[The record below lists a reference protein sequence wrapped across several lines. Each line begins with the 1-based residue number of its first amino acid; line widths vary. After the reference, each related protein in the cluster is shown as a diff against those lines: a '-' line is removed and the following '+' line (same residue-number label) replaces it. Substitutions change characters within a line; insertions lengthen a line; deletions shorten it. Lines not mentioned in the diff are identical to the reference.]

1 MMLARMQALLD
12 SWSHSNVP
20 NHTQK
25 MDSDSLLSLE
35 QLKTLSGG
43 AAEKSDFCIDPWV
56 LKWKLSN
63 PGKELPPFLGGP
75 RNRR

>member
-1 MMLARMQALLD
+1 
-12 SWSHSNVP
+12 
-20 NHTQK
+20 